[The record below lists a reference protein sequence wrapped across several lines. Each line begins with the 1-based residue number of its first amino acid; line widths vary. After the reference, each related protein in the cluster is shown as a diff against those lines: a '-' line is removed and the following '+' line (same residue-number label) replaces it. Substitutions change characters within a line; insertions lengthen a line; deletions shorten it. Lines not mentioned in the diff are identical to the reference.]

1 MSRQLIREMKHVVTH
16 GRRPGATGESVAL
29 AKEAAVQLLERSIR
43 FGHGRL
49 SVVRLAMAVHS
60 GAEIPKEHWLY
71 CREVAASSKDA
82 VTQALFLEAAQAV
95 SSQYTF
101 LHRAH

>member
-1 MSRQLIREMKHVVTH
+1 MDNRINLHKKYDCPR
-16 GRRPGATGESVAL
+16 ESVAL
-29 AKEAAVQLLERSIR
+29 AKDAAVQLLERSIR

-49 SVVRLAMAVHS
+49 AVVRLVMAVHS

-71 CREVAASSKDA
+71 CQEVAASSKD
-82 VTQALFLEAAQAV
+82 VGTQALFLEAAQAA
-95 SSQYTF
+95 SSQYTP